1 MKKQLVTLTLGLALL
16 GGTTAWIATPTQ
28 PERYELHIVQYG
40 ETLESIVQDYNKNSD
55 VNYDIRD
62 AVATSVAESSKMDGG
77 ATSRQLRIGDK
88 VAVPI
93 YRR

>member
-1 MKKQLVTLTLGLALL
+1 MKKQLVTLALGLALL

-40 ETLESIVQDYNKNSD
+40 ETLESIVQDSNKNTS

-62 AVATSVAESSKMDGG
+62 AIAIAVAESSKIDGG
-77 ATSRQLRIGDK
+77 ATSRSIKPGEK

>member
-1 MKKQLVTLTLGLALL
+1 MKKQLVTLALGLALL

-40 ETLESIVQDYNKNSD
+40 ETLESIVQDSNKNTN

-62 AVATSVAESSKMDGG
+62 AIATAVAESSKIDGG
-77 ATSRQLRIGDK
+77 ATSRSIKPGEK

-93 YRR
+93 YR

>member
-1 MKKQLVTLTLGLALL
+1 MKKQLVTLALGLALL

-40 ETLESIVQDYNKNSD
+40 ETLESIVQDSNKNTS

-62 AVATSVAESSKMDGG
+62 AIATAVAESSKIDGG
-77 ATSRQLRIGDK
+77 ATSRSIKPGEK

-93 YRR
+93 YR

>member
-1 MKKQLVTLTLGLALL
+1 MKKQLVTLALGLALL

-40 ETLESIVQDYNKNSD
+40 ETLESIVQDSNKNTS

-62 AVATSVAESSKMDGG
+62 AIATAVAESSKIDGG
-77 ATSRQLRIGDK
+77 ATSRSIKPGEK

>member
-1 MKKQLVTLTLGLALL
+1 MKKQLVTLALGLALL

-28 PERYELHIVQYG
+28 PERYELHVVQYG
-40 ETLESIVQDYNKNSD
+40 ETLEGIIRDTNNNSD

-62 AVATSVAESSKMDGG
+62 AVTEAVAQSKKIEGG
-77 ATSRQLRIGDK
+77 ATSRQLQVGDK

-93 YRR
+93 YR

>member
-1 MKKQLVTLTLGLALL
+1 MKKQLVTLALGLALL
-16 GGTTAWIATPTQ
+16 GGTTAWIAIPTQ
-28 PERYELHIVQYG
+28 PERYELHIVQYE
-40 ETLESIVQDYNKNSD
+40 ETLESIVQDSNKNSD

-62 AVATSVAESSKMDGG
+62 AVAEAITKSKKLDGG
-77 ATSRQLRIGDK
+77 ATSRQLQVGDR